1 MVPCL
6 EFLEDNQAANTW
18 NVVVVVV
25 VDLMLMFFIFYF
37 LFFIFYSPTHE
48 SNPIQLDSHE
58 LIWTLVMG

>member
-6 EFLEDNQAANTW
+6 EFLEDSQAANTW

-25 VDLMLMFFIFYF
+25 VDLMLMLFIFY
-37 LFFIFYSPTHE
+37 FFIFYSPTHE
-48 SNPIQLDSHE
+48 SNPIQLDSCE

>member
-37 LFFIFYSPTHE
+37 LQ
-48 SNPIQLDSHE
+48 SNS
-58 LIWTLVMG
+58 

>member
-6 EFLEDNQAANTW
+6 EFLEDSQAANTW

-25 VDLMLMFFIFYF
+25 VDLMLMLFIFY
-37 LFFIFYSPTHE
+37 FFIFYSPTHE
-48 SNPIQLDSHE
+48 SNPIQLDSRE